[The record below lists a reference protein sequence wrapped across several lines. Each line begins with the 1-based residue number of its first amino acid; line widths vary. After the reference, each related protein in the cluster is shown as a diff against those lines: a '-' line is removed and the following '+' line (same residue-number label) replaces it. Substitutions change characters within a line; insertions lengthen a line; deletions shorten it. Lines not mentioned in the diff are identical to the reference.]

1 MAMTAYL
8 TLIQWGYFFFL
19 PFYEYNSL
27 GAFLKYK
34 KAALQAGLLASNFH
48 GREMF
53 EFLHSNTT

>member
-8 TLIQWGYFFFL
+8 TLIQWGYFFL

-27 GAFLKYK
+27 GTFLKYK

>member
-1 MAMTAYL
+1 MTAYL
-8 TLIQWGYFFFL
+8 TLIQWGYFFL

-53 EFLHSNTT
+53 EFLHSNTI

>member
-8 TLIQWGYFFFL
+8 TLIQWGYFFL
-19 PFYEYNSL
+19 PYEYNSL